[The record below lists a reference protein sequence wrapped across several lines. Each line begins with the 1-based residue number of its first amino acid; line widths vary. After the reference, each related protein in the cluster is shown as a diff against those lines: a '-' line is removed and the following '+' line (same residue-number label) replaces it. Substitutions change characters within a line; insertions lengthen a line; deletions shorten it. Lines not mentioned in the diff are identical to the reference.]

1 DRRNAAGVHQTLDT
15 GRATGLKEISGPDN
29 VAVVDV
35 ARITCPKPII
45 RGHVKHLINTAD
57 NWRDRRGVAE
67 ISVHDLQGKVPN
79 GGETAGRAN
88 KRPDLSALFDQQ
100 TCEMTSD
107 EPSRA
112 RDERR
117 HQAVLAA
124 PSG

>member
-1 DRRNAAGVHQTLDT
+1 MADLLVEIGGRRLIGNDSLARNGDRRNAAGVHQTLDT

-79 GGETAGRAN
+79 GVETAG
-88 KRPDLSALFDQQ
+88 
-100 TCEMTSD
+100 
-107 EPSRA
+107 
-112 RDERR
+112 
-117 HQAVLAA
+117 
-124 PSG
+124 